1 MATGEQFYTVNEAAD
16 ILRVSRKTVY
26 DWMKAG
32 RLPYVQA
39 GLRKRLIPREALD
52 QFKRTWGVGLSGTIE
67 GIRMPSHAAGE
78 LVPA

>member
-67 GIRMPSHAAGE
+67 GIRMPSHVAGE